1 MSNTDSSTQWII
13 IVALVG
19 ILGVVLCAG
28 LGAAVFWVMPV
39 SGPPAATPLPTVV
52 VGGPMTAEQLEQ
64 ERQAFA
70 RAWRAPRTTLTN
82 SADAEAAGLF
92 PAEFDGWQLAS
103 HDDSVKVP
111 ELALDR
117 AGVHAVY
124 ESGPRRIDV
133 YICNVAA
140 EEEHA
145 VVQGAADAVQAGG
158 YSNPEIRGISNGF
171 LDYLSLSFGPPEKHA
186 WLWWSQGWLFVF
198 VTEDDSIDLESFQRA
213 YLTRVQAAAPSPIE
227 EL

>member
-1 MSNTDSSTQWII
+1 MSNSDSSTVWII
-13 IVALVG
+13 VVVLVG
-19 ILGVVLCAG
+19 IVGVVVCAG

-39 SGPPAATPLPTVV
+39 SSPPVATPPPPAMLALP
-52 VGGPMTAEQLEQ
+52 EQIEQ

-70 RAWRAPRTTLTN
+70 RAWRAPRGTVTN
-82 SADAEAAGLF
+82 AADAETAGLL
-92 PAEFDGWQLAS
+92 PPEFDGWQVAS
-103 HDDSVKVP
+103 REDGAKVP

-124 ESGPRRIDV
+124 ESESRRVDV
-133 YICNVAA
+133 YVCRVTA
-140 EEEHA
+140 EEE
-145 VVQGAADAVQAGG
+145 QGVMRAAIEAAQAASYAAPAADGV
-158 YSNPEIRGISNGF
+158 NHGF
-171 LDYLSLSFGPPEKHA
+171 LETLSLTYGSPPRHA

-213 YLTRVQAAAPSPIE
+213 YLTRVQAPQPSPIE

>member
-1 MSNTDSSTQWII
+1 MSNSDSSTQWII
-13 IVALVG
+13 VVVLVG
-19 ILGVVLCAG
+19 LVGVVACAG

-39 SGPPAATPLPTVV
+39 AGPPAATPLPPVV
-52 VGGPMTAEQLEQ
+52 VGGPMTPGQVEQ

-70 RAWRAPRTTLTN
+70 RTWRAPRATLTN
-82 SADAEAAGLF
+82 SAEAEAAGLF

-133 YICNVAA
+133 YVCPVAA

-145 VVQGAADAVQAGG
+145 VVQGAAEAVQAGG
-158 YSNPEIRGISNGF
+158 YSSPDIRGITNGF
-171 LDYLSLSFGPPEKHA
+171 LHYMNLSFGPPAKHA

-198 VTEDDSIDLESFQRA
+198 VTEDNSIDLESFQRT
-213 YLTRVQAAAPSPIE
+213 YLTRIQAPRPSPIE